1 MIHRSCNINFVVD
14 LLLEAYFNLLAVT
27 MKRKGKNVGYVVVIV
42 SLADIAINDNYL
54 VLYVK
59 RIDMNIYG
67 TLKGF

>member
-1 MIHRSCNINFVVD
+1 MS
-14 LLLEAYFNLLAVT
+14 AVT

-42 SLADIAINDNYL
+42 SLADIAINDIYL